1 MDIRNR
7 EEKRKQTRLA
17 HERKPCNCANKGT
30 SAFSVCGFWSR
41 TDRQEELKLVDGKED
56 AKAFASHTLFL
67 SLLGTCTL
75 CKSH

>member
-17 HERKPCNCANKGT
+17 HERKPCNCANKDT

-41 TDRQEELKLVDGKED
+41 TDRQEELQLVDGKED
-56 AKAFASHTLFL
+56 AKAYSHTLLFI
-67 SLLGTCTL
+67 LL
-75 CKSH
+75 